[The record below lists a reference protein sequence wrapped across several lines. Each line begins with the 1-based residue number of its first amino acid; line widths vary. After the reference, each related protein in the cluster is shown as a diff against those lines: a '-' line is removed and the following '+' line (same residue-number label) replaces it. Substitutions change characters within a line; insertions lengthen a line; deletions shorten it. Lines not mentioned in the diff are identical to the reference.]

1 MSPLAACEG
10 GGKVLPNPHVARVG
24 VRAGVY
30 TRISSDPSG
39 QCAGVERQRADCEDY
54 CVARSWHFAEL
65 FEDNDYSASSGR
77 RRPA

>member
-1 MSPLAACEG
+1 MLPHPHLAPA
-10 GGKVLPNPHVARVG
+10 V

-39 QCAGVERQRADCEDY
+39 QRAGVERQRVDCEEY
-54 CVARSWHFAEL
+54 CLTRDWQVAEL

-77 RRPA
+77 RRPGPRADARRR